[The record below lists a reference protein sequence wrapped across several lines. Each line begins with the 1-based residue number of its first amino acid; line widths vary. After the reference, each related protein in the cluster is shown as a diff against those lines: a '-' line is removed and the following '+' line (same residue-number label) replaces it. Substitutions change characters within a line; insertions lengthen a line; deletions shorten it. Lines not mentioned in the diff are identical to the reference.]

1 MSKTMMKKTSAYKSE
16 SPQEQSSLDALLFQ
30 NDADNTDN
38 GNDEVKAVPV
48 AYKVPTKSQPNNFQH
63 SL

>member
-1 MSKTMMKKTSAYKSE
+1 MMKKTSAYKSE

-38 GNDEVKAVPV
+38 GNDEVKAVPI
-48 AYKVPTKSQPNNFQH
+48 AYKVLANSQPNNFQH